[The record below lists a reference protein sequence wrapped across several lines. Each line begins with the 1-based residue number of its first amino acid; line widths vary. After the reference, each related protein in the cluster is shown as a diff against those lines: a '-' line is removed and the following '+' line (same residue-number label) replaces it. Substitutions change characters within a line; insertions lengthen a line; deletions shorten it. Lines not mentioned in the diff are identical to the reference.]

1 MNVNKQ
7 LGMRVRYLRKQK
19 GLSQLDLSF
28 ESGVNK
34 NYISDLER
42 GDRNPTLLV
51 LERIA
56 NSLGVTLEDLFK
68 GIQSFED

>member
-42 GDRNPTLLV
+42 GDRNPTLQV

-56 NSLGVTLEDLFK
+56 NSLDVTLEDLFK